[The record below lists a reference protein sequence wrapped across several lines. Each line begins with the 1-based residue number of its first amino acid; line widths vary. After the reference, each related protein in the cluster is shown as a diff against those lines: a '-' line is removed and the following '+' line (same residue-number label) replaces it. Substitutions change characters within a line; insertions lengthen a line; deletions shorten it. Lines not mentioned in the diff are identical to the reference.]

1 MIKKI
6 FVPVFVLFFAVFFA
20 QTEKY
25 KASDYS
31 LPNNVKT
38 YNTFVYKYDVELGK
52 YFVIE
57 KHIRI
62 FEKGLLKYDYVLDN
76 YGSVTKVGEKSLKEL
91 TLLYEQ

>member
-6 FVPVFVLFFAVFFA
+6 FIPVLFCFFAVLFA

-31 LPNNVKT
+31 LTNNVKT
-38 YNTFVYKYDVELGK
+38 YNTFVYKYDIDLGK
-52 YFVIE
+52 YFVVE

-62 FEKGLLKYDYVLDN
+62 FEKVC
-76 YGSVTKVGEKSLKEL
+76 
-91 TLLYEQ
+91 